1 MAHRSHRMFY
11 NKQKPKIIQ
20 YRKYKDFSNAAFMHE
35 LENAYRDF
43 LKFHLEHSEALLII
57 YFKNMLL

>member
-1 MAHRSHRMFY
+1 MFY